1 MTALILRP
9 AIHTEVELDVANLT
23 LTMLELLLKVCKVD
37 ETILVVNKVS
47 ALPYSEGF
55 LRVLLFSLLLYRT
68 LIRLPKVDDKIVCFF
83 FFSLLLLWLPGF
95 KRIREGNEYD
105 LLPAVA
111 TVGPISIAIDSRH
124 STFQFYHDGVY
135 DEP

>member
-55 LRVLLFSLLLYRT
+55 LWVLLFSLLLYRT

-83 FFSLLLLWLPGF
+83 FFSPSLLAARIQKNQGR
-95 KRIREGNEYD
+95 KRI
-105 LLPAVA
+105 
-111 TVGPISIAIDSRH
+111 
-124 STFQFYHDGVY
+124 
-135 DEP
+135 

>member
-1 MTALILRP
+1 MSSENSLVLIHFFYHALLFQGILKIMTALILRP

-23 LTMLELLLKVCKVD
+23 LTMSELLLKVCKVD

-83 FFSLLLLWLPGF
+83 FFLSFSFGCQVSKESGKETNL
-95 KRIREGNEYD
+95 
-105 LLPAVA
+105 
-111 TVGPISIAIDSRH
+111 ISC
-124 STFQFYHDGVY
+124 
-135 DEP
+135 PL